1 MTAENIKHIFFKI
14 MLVLSVISFAIA
26 ATILFFP
33 LFEWTMSL
41 FNIPQRVGMS
51 HETIMENYF
60 ILLEYLHFPWVNE
73 LVMPDFP
80 TSPSGAFHFY
90 EVKQLFYL
98 NYFVLFVS
106 LPCSILYI
114 KRLKTK
120 NQLYLLKR
128 PSFVAAW
135 VPIGLLA
142 FLAVSFD
149 YMFILFHELLFDNDA
164 WLFNPT
170 TDPIINVLTQEFFMF
185 CFIFA
190 FVIIEAFFITGY
202 FIGKRDIKYKQ
213 KTGWS

>member
-1 MTAENIKHIFFKI
+1 MTADHLKHAFFKT
-14 MLVLSVISFAIA
+14 MLVLSIISFAIA

-33 LFEWTMSL
+33 LFEWTLSL
-41 FNIPQRVGMS
+41 FDIPNRVGLS

-73 LVMPDFP
+73 LVMPDFQ
-80 TSPSGAFHFY
+80 TSASGAFHFY

-106 LPCSILYI
+106 LPCSILYLR
-114 KRLKTK
+114 RLKTK
-120 NQLYLLKR
+120 KQLFLLKR
-128 PSFVAAW
+128 PSFIAVW
-135 VPIGLLA
+135 IPIGLLA
-142 FLAVSFD
+142 FLAISFD
-149 YMFILFHELLFDNDA
+149 YMFILFHKLLFDNDA
-164 WLFNPT
+164 WLFNPA

-190 FVIIEAFFITGY
+190 FILIEAFFIAGY
-202 FIGKRDIKYKQ
+202 FLGKNDLKTKQ